1 MCFSRV
7 HGVRIVG
14 GRCTRYSVYGRRRRT
29 GAAVPSTLVSRDTG
43 HMGEEGM
50 TIRGATRRRSG
61 GQPSAE
67 NDGSIEHVEV
77 TRDVKVS
84 VQNILWGRAAGR
96 CQFPACNR
104 ELTRTP
110 ATQETRNLAEKA
122 HIRAFS
128 RGGPRS
134 DDEWPAH
141 LINDVENLLLLC
153 QDCHITIDRAE
164 GPDKYTAVQLAEW
177 KAIHEQRV
185 ETATGITASCH
196 THIVTYGT
204 SVGAHHAL
212 PTFRTAAEALFPNAF
227 PASSRIIEL
236 GTRATS
242 LRDHDDEFWMHE
254 RRQLAYHYEQRVR
267 IPLELGELAHLSI
280 FALAPQPLLIDLGV
294 LIGDITSATTYQLH
308 REPAGWNWPADG
320 DVVTFDVHPPQRT
333 DGPPALVLAV
343 SATITLDRITRVLGE
358 DAAIWMLTVKAPH
371 NDLVKSPLTL
381 REFRTTLR
389 KLLDTIKA
397 QHGERTPL
405 HVFPALP
412 VSLAV
417 EFGRARMPKADTP
430 WVIYD
435 QNQTRGGFVSTLT
448 ISQDVHA

>member
-1 MCFSRV
+1 
-7 HGVRIVG
+7 
-14 GRCTRYSVYGRRRRT
+14 
-29 GAAVPSTLVSRDTG
+29 
-43 HMGEEGM
+43 M
-50 TIRGATRRRSG
+50 TIRGGTRRRSRG
-61 GQPSAE
+61 RPSAE
-67 NDGSIEHVEV
+67 IDGLIDHVDV
-77 TRDVKVS
+77 TRAVKPS

-104 ELTRTP
+104 TLTRTP

-128 RGGPRS
+128 RGGPRA
-134 DDEWPAH
+134 DHTWPAD

-153 QDCHITIDRAE
+153 SDCHITIDRAE
-164 GPDKYTAVQLAEW
+164 GPRKYTVAQLAEW
-177 KAIHEQRV
+177 KEMHEQRV
-185 ETATGITASCH
+185 EIATGITASYH
-196 THIVTYGT
+196 SQIVTYGT

-236 GTRATS
+236 GTRATY
-242 LRDHDDEFWMHE
+242 LRDHDDAFWMHE
-254 RRQLAYHYEQRVR
+254 RKQLAHHFEQRVR
-267 IPLELGELAHLSI
+267 IPLELGELGHLSI

-294 LIGDITSATTYQLH
+294 LLGDITSATTYQRH

-320 DVVTFDVHPPQRT
+320 EIVSFDVHPPHRT

-343 SATITLDRITRVLGE
+343 SATITPDRITRVLGE
-358 DAAIWMLTVKAPH
+358 DASIWMFTVKAPH

-381 REFRTTLR
+381 REFRRTLR
-389 KLLDTIKA
+389 TLLDTIKA
-397 QHGERTPL
+397 QHGEYTPL

-435 QNQTRGGFVSTLT
+435 QNQARGGFVSTLT